1 MADAL
6 ARTGYIFATGLAF
19 YLFFIDTYLPFIV
32 FGLMTQI
39 TILLVCIHPVDLTSK
54 PLD

>member
-6 ARTGYIFATGLAF
+6 ARTGSIFATGLAF

-32 FGLMTQI
+32 FGLMTQQNFFFQNQI
-39 TILLVCIHPVDLTSK
+39 F
-54 PLD
+54 